1 MQRGVESEGDLS
13 DIIRLSNWD
22 RLSKDIS
29 KIVGLSLL
37 LFDSKGRLLSD
48 PANDNPI
55 CRLIEATQEGMQICK
70 ANCGKNIN
78 LSLSANETIFFK
90 CPANLHVFSLPIE
103 INGIK
108 MVIVGGKTF
117 FSFQEISELRG
128 LCQRLNIDPETLI
141 PSAKDLVFH
150 DIQFLRSSAKFIG
163 TLAYYLFDGVYYK
176 ERFHDKSVQLMTIL
190 NVISDLEFVTDEDQI
205 YRKLINAF
213 GIIFNIDSAS
223 IMIKD
228 NNDELFK
235 TKEAFGKTANLISS
249 FSSDTSKGIFSRV
262 ADEKRP
268 VLCNI
273 TFEILQAG
281 LPVEIRS
288 VCLFP
293 LLRKEDTDKLLGI
306 FCVFNTDLNEENID
320 MISIFC
326 NQAAIILENLILR
339 KKNRRYL
346 EEISVFADISR
357 SAGSTLEADEVCLKI
372 LEKTTDLLLAE
383 QGSLMLLDTD
393 KMELAVKA
401 VRGIDKK
408 IVNLLRIRPGEGIA
422 GKVFVDGNPILVR
435 DIESDHRVQRSKRPR
450 YKTKSFMS
458 IPLKLEDRTIGILNI
473 ADKITGD
480 VFSEEDLRC
489 LMSVA
494 SYASVAIERSEFF
507 MRFEELKKISITDPL
522 TTLLNRRYFQERLHE
537 EVERSK
543 RHGLPLS
550 LIMIDIDHFKSFNDR
565 YGHPAGDEALKL
577 AAACMRN
584 TIRTIDVAARYGGEE
599 FTVILP
605 QTTKSSA
612 QAIAD
617 RICRDVEKID
627 FAFVR
632 EKDRGSITVS
642 IGLASFPEDAD
653 TLEDLIRNSD
663 RALYLAKEHGRNRVV
678 LFNRE
683 VL

>member
-1 MQRGVESEGDLS
+1 M
-13 DIIRLSNWD
+13 
-22 RLSKDIS
+22 
-29 KIVGLSLL
+29 
-37 LFDSKGRLLSD
+37 
-48 PANDNPI
+48 
-55 CRLIEATQEGMQICK
+55 
-70 ANCGKNIN
+70 
-78 LSLSANETIFFK
+78 
-90 CPANLHVFSLPIE
+90 
-103 INGIK
+103 
-108 MVIVGGKTF
+108 
-117 FSFQEISELRG
+117 
-128 LCQRLNIDPETLI
+128 
-141 PSAKDLVFH
+141 
-150 DIQFLRSSAKFIG
+150 
-163 TLAYYLFDGVYYK
+163 
-176 ERFHDKSVQLMTIL
+176 
-190 NVISDLEFVTDEDQI
+190 
-205 YRKLINAF
+205 
-213 GIIFNIDSAS
+213 
-223 IMIKD
+223 
-228 NNDELFK
+228 
-235 TKEAFGKTANLISS
+235 
-249 FSSDTSKGIFSRV
+249 
-262 ADEKRP
+262 
-268 VLCNI
+268 
-273 TFEILQAG
+273 
-281 LPVEIRS
+281 
-288 VCLFP
+288 
-293 LLRKEDTDKLLGI
+293 
-306 FCVFNTDLNEENID
+306 
-320 MISIFC
+320 
-326 NQAAIILENLILR
+326 
-339 KKNRRYL
+339 
-346 EEISVFADISR
+346 
-357 SAGSTLEADEVCLKI
+357 
-372 LEKTTDLLLAE
+372 
-383 QGSLMLLDTD
+383 
-393 KMELAVKA
+393 
-401 VRGIDKK
+401 
-408 IVNLLRIRPGEGIA
+408 NLLRIRPGEGIA
-422 GKVFVDGNPILVR
+422 GKVFAEGNPILVR

-550 LIMIDIDHFKSFNDR
+550 LMMIDIDHFKSFNDR

-612 QAIAD
+612 QTIAE

-627 FAFVR
+627 FAFAR
-632 EKDRGSITVS
+632 EKDRGSMTVS